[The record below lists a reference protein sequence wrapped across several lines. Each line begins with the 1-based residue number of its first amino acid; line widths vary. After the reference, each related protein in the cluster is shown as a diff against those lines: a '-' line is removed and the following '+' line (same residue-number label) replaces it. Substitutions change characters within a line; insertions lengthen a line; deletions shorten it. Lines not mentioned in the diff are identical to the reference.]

1 MKIWTSETQFDGDR
15 SAVALG
21 TFDGLHIGHQALIRR
36 AVSIA
41 RACGAMS
48 VVSTFDGLPRAVL
61 QPDQH
66 ITQLL
71 TLDEKI
77 EKLKAL
83 GVDAVVIAP
92 FTREFARLSPE
103 DYLRD
108 LVRNMRPVAI
118 VAGFNYTF
126 GAGGRGDAKL
136 ICDMADAL
144 HYRAEIVAPVMDA
157 GENVSS
163 TLIRRLIAE
172 GDMQRADRLL
182 RIEAP
187 QNA

>member
-41 RACGAMS
+41 RECGAMS

-61 QPDQH
+61 CPDQP
-66 ITQLL
+66 IAQLL

-77 EKLKAL
+77 AKLEAL
-83 GVDAVVIAP
+83 GVDAVVVAP
-92 FTREFARLSPE
+92 FTREFARIAPE

-108 LVRNMRPVAI
+108 L
-118 VAGFNYTF
+118 
-126 GAGGRGDAKL
+126 AK
-136 ICDMADAL
+136 IC
-144 HYRAEIVAPVMDA
+144 APWR
-157 GENVSS
+157 S
-163 TLIRRLIAE
+163 
-172 GDMQRADRLL
+172 
-182 RIEAP
+182 
-187 QNA
+187 

>member
-41 RACGAMS
+41 RECGAMS

-61 QPDQH
+61 CPDQP
-66 ITQLL
+66 IAQLL

-77 EKLKAL
+77 AKLEAL
-83 GVDAVVIAP
+83 GVDAVVVAP
-92 FTREFARLSPE
+92 FTREFARIAPE

-108 LVRNMRPVAI
+108 LAKNMRPVAI

-126 GAGGRGDAKL
+126 GAGGRGNVRM
-136 ICDMADAL
+136 ICDLADAL
-144 HYRAEIVAPVMDA
+144 NYRAEIVQPVTDA

-163 TLIRRLIAE
+163 TLIRRLIAQ
-172 GDMQRADRLL
+172 GDIQRAERLL
-182 RIEAP
+182 RIAD
-187 QNA
+187 